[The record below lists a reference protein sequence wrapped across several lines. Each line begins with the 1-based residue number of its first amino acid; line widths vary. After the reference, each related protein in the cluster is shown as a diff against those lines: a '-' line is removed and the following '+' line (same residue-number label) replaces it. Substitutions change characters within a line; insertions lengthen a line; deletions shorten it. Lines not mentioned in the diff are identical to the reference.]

1 MSKEE
6 LFDCLKR
13 LSKTDNLRDGIDIKK
28 EEANI
33 IVNEIERL
41 NNIINKGIEYIQ
53 DRYDGEVLT
62 HTFDKCNVGELLNIL
77 KEVIKSE
84 NIRESIKRV

>member
-1 MSKEE
+1 LSKEE